1 MIGQALDDAKARAH
15 ALELAQHRG
24 AIVDVSIEIRV
35 HRGAAGEEPK
45 VGARLV
51 VGVGDARRL
60 LEVVGADPE
69 RAERIGAAAAER
81 VRFLDQADA
90 QSRVRAR
97 ERCSAAGGSG
107 TDADQVELGHL
118 LIICSAI

>member
-1 MIGQALDDAKARAH
+1 MIGQPLDDAKARAH
-15 ALELAQHRG
+15 ALELAQHCR
-24 AIVDVSIEIRV
+24 AVVHISVEIRV
-35 HRGAAGEEPK
+35 HRGAAAKEAE

-51 VGVGDARRL
+51 VGIGDAGRL
-60 LEVVGADPE
+60 REVVGADPE

-107 TDADQVELGHL
+107 TDTDQVELGHL